1 MGIEETVGDAVN
13 KGKEFF
19 EENKEKVEEAL
30 KSDKAEEISDKIIG
44 GVSDFAKK
52 IIPAEHHDKVDEVAS
67 KVDKSVGN
75 D

>member
-19 EENKEKVEEAL
+19 EQNKDKVEDAL
-30 KSDKAEEISDKIIG
+30 KSDKAEEISDKVIG
-44 GVSDFAKK
+44 GVADFAKK
-52 IIPAEHHDKVDEVAS
+52 IIPAEHHAKIDDVADKI
-67 KVDKSVGN
+67 DKSVGN